1 MLEAI
6 FEFSRTVSKIII
18 TLTAIIFKT
27 MTNIDQ
33 IRRDYMLRSLD
44 VADLKADPFNM
55 FEVWFDEAIK
65 SNVLDA
71 TAMTLSTV
79 DENNQPS
86 SRVVLLKGVEEKGF
100 VFFTNYNSKKGQ
112 DIVVNPK
119 VCLSFFWPELER
131 QVMIHGICT
140 KIPAQDSEKYFRSR
154 PYESQIGAWASEQSN
169 KLSDRQTLQNAYEQL
184 KQKYPDTASIPY
196 PDHWGGYKVVPTNFE
211 FWQGRASR
219 LHDRFEYILKDGSWI
234 VQRLYP

>member
-1 MLEAI
+1 MRELI
-6 FEFSRTVSKIII
+6 FWFSRTVSKIII
-18 TLTAIIFKT
+18 SLTAILFNT

-44 VADLKADPFNM
+44 VADLKTDPFKM
-55 FEVWFDEAIK
+55 FETWFDEAIK
-65 SNVLDA
+65 SNALDA

-79 DENNQPS
+79 DANNQPS
-86 SRVVLLKGVEEKGF
+86 SRVVLLKGVEERGF

-112 DIVVNPK
+112 DIAVNPQ

-131 QVMIHGICT
+131 QVMIHGLCQ
-140 KIPAQDSEKYFRSR
+140 KIPARDSEKYFRSR
-154 PYESQIGAWASEQSN
+154 PYESQIGAWASEQSS

-184 KQKYPDTASIPY
+184 KQKYPDAASIPY
-196 PDHWGGYKVVPTNFE
+196 PEHWGGYKVVPTNFE

-219 LHDRFEYILKDGSWI
+219 LHDRFEYIYENGNW
-234 VQRLYP
+234 VAQRLFP